1 MKTSIKNLF
10 YLSISLIVAM
20 FINSCSGGKT
30 SEQEAVDEQL
40 GKLERIEIPASLK
53 NKPEVVAFIK
63 EMEVLTDEFALVVD
77 KTAIEAKEYKGKN
90 LDELG
95 FAEKI
100 QLTKLSS
107 ELSFKSLQMIAKWAE
122 FTDKRFSM
130 QQVLNEDEIK
140 AFDAIFNRFQER
152 MKQIE
157 DKFKAEGLNSSNR

>member
-1 MKTSIKNLF
+1 MKTTVISYI
-10 YLSISLIVAM
+10 YLTIFLLGVILIS
-20 FINSCSGGKT
+20 SCSGGKT
-30 SEQEAVDEQL
+30 PEQTAADEQL

-63 EMEVLTDEFALVVD
+63 EMEVLTDEFALLVD

-107 ELSFKSLQMIAKWAE
+107 EVSFKSLQMIAKWAE

-140 AFDAIFNRFQER
+140 AFDAVFNRFQER

-157 DKFKAEGLNSSNR
+157 DKFKTEGLTSTN

>member
-1 MKTSIKNLF
+1 MKTSTKKLF
-10 YLSISLIVAM
+10 YLSITFIGAM
-20 FINSCSGGKT
+20 FISSCSGGKT
-30 SEQEAVDEQL
+30 PEQTAADELL
-40 GKLERIEIPASLK
+40 GKLERIEIPASLQ

-63 EMEVLTDEFALVVD
+63 EMEILTDEFALLID
-77 KTAIEAKEYKGKN
+77 KTAIEANEFKGKN

-107 ELSFKSLQMIAKWAE
+107 EVSFKSLQMVAKWAE

-130 QQVLNEDEIK
+130 QKELSQDEIK
-140 AFDAIFNRFQER
+140 AFDAVFMRFQER

-157 DKFKAEGLNSSNR
+157 DKYKTEGLNLKE